1 MPSAAGPIVTRMSP
15 NPDRPLLHAVGMT
28 CVMPSSSGG
37 TTLFRGLGLDLVAGS
52 IVDLTGPSGSGK
64 SSLLTALALLNPQA
78 SGSLS
83 LDGRES
89 SLVTPQEW
97 RAAVMYLPQEPRLL
111 GDTVAGTIRSPW
123 GYAVRRPRGRR
134 DRRTAA
140 LLDLLRRPHRRTS
153 ERGPSD
159 SDIRGMLDSLGCT
172 DVELDRPPH
181 DLSGGQR
188 ARVAL
193 CRALLAHPR
202 VLLADEVDAG
212 LDDDSAELVGHSM
225 TEAAALGMAVLRVR
239 HRASDGL
246 ADRTLELRDG
256 VLR

>member
-1 MPSAAGPIVTRMSP
+1 
-15 NPDRPLLHAVGMT
+15 
-28 CVMPSSSGG
+28 
-37 TTLFRGLGLDLVAGS
+37 
-52 IVDLTGPSGSGK
+52 
-64 SSLLTALALLNPQA
+64 
-78 SGSLS
+78 
-83 LDGRES
+83 
-89 SLVTPQEW
+89 
-97 RAAVMYLPQEPRLL
+97 
-111 GDTVAGTIRSPW
+111 
-123 GYAVRRPRGRR
+123 
-134 DRRTAA
+134 
-140 LLDLLRRPHRRTS
+140 
-153 ERGPSD
+153 
-159 SDIRGMLDSLGCT
+159 MLDSLGCT